1 MAHAGVVEKGARPN
15 MPQAQTPNR
24 GAIEGLRAE
33 RRAEATWTGS
43 LFEGNGSVSV
53 GSNAFARLPINWAAR
68 AGPADE
74 VTSPEEL
81 LAAAHASCFSM
92 ALSLVLAEAG
102 TSPEQLTV
110 SATCALEQRHDGFKV
125 TSLDLE
131 VSGRVAGSNPHRF
144 QEAVQR
150 AAGLCPVSNA
160 LKGNVDISW
169 RARLEY

>member
-53 GSNAFARLPINWAAR
+53 GSNAFARLPITWAGR

-110 SATCALEQRHDGFKV
+110 SATCALEQRHDGLKV